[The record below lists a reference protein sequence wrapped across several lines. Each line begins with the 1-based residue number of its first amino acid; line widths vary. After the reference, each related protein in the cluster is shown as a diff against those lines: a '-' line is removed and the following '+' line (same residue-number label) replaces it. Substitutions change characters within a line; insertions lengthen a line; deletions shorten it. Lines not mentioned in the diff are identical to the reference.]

1 MKWCVLFF
9 FPFMSLPSM
18 YNLTRRI
25 PHQKKCKLN
34 FFELQIQHATFL
46 RRIQKTNLD
55 CKTSTKTMM
64 NTWLLTWVA
73 FSRKLWS
80 FCRRLSFDI
89 GTNCPHWK
97 ASWRFMENWSS
108 FLNTISQN
116 KNNHFF
122 LSSLWRRLSFDIRIN
137 CPHWKSIIT
146 FYGKSVL
153 FLEHNFTKT
162 KTEHF
167 YFGQLFCTFEIVI
180 SQWNDLYRQMAGS
193 PGLLPQRS
201 NQNFPSYASLCFDL
215 FWFKYSKA
223 KILLFRCT
231 AGCNQSLVLAFC
243 CLIGGSNQGL
253 VLRSVESG
261 ERTVILIE
269 KWCNLLW
276 SSFLTP
282 GQLVTWIYP
291 H

>member
-55 CKTSTKTMM
+55 CKTSMKTMM

-89 GTNCPHWK
+89 RTNCPHWK

-116 KNNHFF
+116 KNDHFF

-180 SQWNDLYRQMAGS
+180 SQCCSEM
-193 PGLLPQRS
+193 
-201 NQNFPSYASLCFDL
+201 
-215 FWFKYSKA
+215 
-223 KILLFRCT
+223 ICT
-231 AGCNQSLVLAFC
+231 DRWRALLAFC
-243 CLIGGSNQGL
+243 HNVPIRIFQVMLLYALICSDSNTPKQKFFC
-253 VLRSVESG
+253 SG
-261 ERTVILIE
+261 A
-269 KWCNLLW
+269 LLDAIRAW
-276 SSFLTP
+276 SSRFVAWLEE
-282 GQLVTWIYP
+282 VIRD
-291 H
+291 